1 MEVFA
6 VLAEA
11 ANCMRRARGL
21 TPRSGVEISALRW
34 ELYASLQ
41 NILDA
46 LVMVVSDLG
55 LRKPSSYADLG
66 VVLNEESLVSREDA
80 ESVKLIA
87 VTRNTLAHAY
97 CKLTVEDLVQ
107 VVKHILSRA
116 EHIVEVLKEIV
127 DRKGLDPKRGRVVDV
142 DLDKI
147 AEVFRKHNVVLAY
160 LFGSRA
166 KGLERVG
173 SDYDIAVLFNKPRV
187 TVTDEIE
194 LALDIAETLNIP
206 PDKVNVTALNN
217 ADIMFKARILREGIP
232 IYMLNNE
239 LRMWWE
245 KRTYLQ
251 ILNSTDLYA
260 IYVKRTLK
268 TKIILHWL
276 NHYSK
281 MFNYKNTIAYDG
293 LFLF

>member
-6 VLAEA
+6 ILAEA
-11 ANCMRRARGL
+11 VNCMRRARGL
-21 TPRSGVEISALRW
+21 TPPGSRVEISALRW

-46 LVMVVSDLG
+46 LAIVVSDLG

-66 VVLNEESLVSREDA
+66 VVLSEEGLLSRGDA
-80 ESVKLIA
+80 ESVRLIA

-97 CKLTVEDLVQ
+97 HKLTVEDFVQ
-107 VVKHILSRA
+107 IVKHVLPRA
-116 EHIVEVLKEIV
+116 EHIVEVLKEV
-127 DRKGLDPKRGRVVDV
+127 ANRKGLDPKERKVLNV

-147 AEVFRKHNVVLAY
+147 GEVFRRHNVVLAY

-173 SDYDIAVLFNKPRV
+173 SDYDIAVLFSKPRV
-187 TVTDEIE
+187 TVVDEIE
-194 LALDIAETLNIP
+194 LTLDIAKTLNVP
-206 PDKVNVTALNN
+206 PDKVDVIALNN
-217 ADIMFKARILREGIP
+217 ADILLKARILREGIP

-239 LRMWWE
+239 LRMRWE
-245 KRTYLQ
+245 RGTYLQ

-260 IYVKRTLK
+260 IYIKRTLK
-268 TKIILHWL
+268 TKT
-276 NHYSK
+276 
-281 MFNYKNTIAYDG
+281 NTTQP
-293 LFLF
+293 